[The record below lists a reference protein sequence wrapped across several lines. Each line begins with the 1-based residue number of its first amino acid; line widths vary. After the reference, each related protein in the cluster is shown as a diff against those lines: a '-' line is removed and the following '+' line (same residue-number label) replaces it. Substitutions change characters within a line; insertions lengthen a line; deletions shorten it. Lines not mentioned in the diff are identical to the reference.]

1 MILPREGA
9 AMKERLSLM
18 REVCLYLVIF
28 LILFAYLFP
37 LIWQLSTSLKTMDE
51 VFRGFSLIPSK
62 PIWENYTVALRDFN
76 VGAYLL
82 NTMLVAGLITVGQV
96 ISCSMAG
103 YAFAKLRFPGRDF
116 IFFLYLGTMM
126 IPATVTLIP
135 SYIIILS
142 LGWMDSLPGLVV
154 PFIFGNAFGT
164 FLIRQ
169 FLQGVPK
176 DLEEAAEID
185 GAGYFVIW
193 ARIMIPIAKPALAT
207 LAVMTLVSQWNS
219 LVWPLIVTQSDK
231 WKVLSVGLAAFR
243 LFRAIQW
250 NSMMAAVVMAS
261 LPMIIILFLAQRF
274 FIQGIQFSGLNR

>member
-1 MILPREGA
+1 MNKPLNKLA
-9 AMKERLSLM
+9 D
-18 REVCLYLVIF
+18 VVLYLVIF
-28 LILFAYLFP
+28 LILFVYLFP
-37 LIWQLSTSLKTMDE
+37 LLWQVSTSLKTMDE
-51 VFRGFSLIPSK
+51 VFRGFSLIPRT
-62 PIWENYTVALRDFN
+62 PIWENYTTSLRDFN
-76 VGAYLL
+76 VGHYLL
-82 NTMLVAGLITVGQV
+82 NTMIVAGLVTLGQL

-103 YAFAKLRFPGRDF
+103 YAFAKLKFPGRDL

-135 SYIIILS
+135 TYVIILN
-142 LGWMDSLPGLVV
+142 LGWVDSLQGLVV

-169 FLQGVPK
+169 FLLGIPP

-193 ARIMIPIAKPALAT
+193 YRVMLPMAKPALAT

-219 LVWPLIVTQSDK
+219 LIWPLIVTQSDQ

-243 LFRAIQW
+243 LFRTIQW
-250 NSMMAAVVMAS
+250 NTMMAAVVMAT

-274 FIQGIQFSGLNR
+274 FIQGIQFSGMNR